1 MRSAA
6 SASLYVESSGVLTWL
21 LGEPRGEEA
30 RSLLSVARRVLT
42 SELTLIEC
50 DRALIRA
57 ETLGDVLPARRA
69 EITAIFRAAAARWDV
84 LKLDDEVVGRA
95 RQPFPKEPIRTL
107 DAIHLAKRPR
117 RSLCRPRSHGAQ
129 PRRSHQ
135 NCEPPSRPGRP
146 ARVIRPRPERP
157 IADQER

>member
-6 SASLYVESSGVLTWL
+6 SASLYVESSGVLTL
-21 LGEPRGEEA
+21 VLGEPRGEEA

-69 EITAIFRAAAARWDV
+69 EITAIFRAATARWDV
-84 LKLDDEVVGRA
+84 LKLDDEVVGRV

-107 DAIHLAKRPR
+107 DALHLA
-117 RSLCRPRSHGAQ
+117 
-129 PRRSHQ
+129 
-135 NCEPPSRPGRP
+135 
-146 ARVIRPRPERP
+146 
-157 IADQER
+157 